1 MIKTDVY
8 LKLTASNNQ
17 QIIIK
22 TDVYPGVDGELQVL
36 GARDNGGR
44 LEAGVGVGD
53 HVHDG
58 RI

>member
-1 MIKTDVY
+1 MYPFKINLFKQSTN
-8 LKLTASNNQ
+8 KK
-17 QIIIK
+17 K

-36 GARDNGGR
+36 GARDNGGC